1 MYIEQLLDEKK
12 KIVDEALEKNLSVY
26 FGSDE
31 SKLYEAMHYSL
42 FPGGKRLRPI
52 LAILINEALGG
63 KIDKVI
69 NSACAI
75 EFIHSALLILD
86 DLPSMDNSDFR
97 RGKPSCHKM
106 FGESTAI
113 LASIGLVSRAFEVLS
128 DEFKANSIPHSVIVT
143 IIRELAQRI
152 GVHGAIGGQFADLNA
167 GQNLID
173 LKNNREKLDFIALHK
188 TASLFILSA
197 TVGAYLAKAQEHEIF
212 ALIEYA
218 TNLGY
223 AFQVSDDLIDLED
236 ANPLTF
242 PKVYGFD
249 QSVCLLR
256 EKIEQAI
263 SNIGFLGKRSDS
275 LKNIAHLIL
284 NRVHSESKNY
294 K

>member
-113 LASIGLVSRAFEVLS
+113 LVSIGLVSRAFEVLS
-128 DEFKANSIPHSVIVT
+128 DEFRVNSIPHSVIET
-143 IIRELAQRI
+143 IIREVAQRI
-152 GVHGAIGGQFADLNA
+152 GVFGAIGGQFADLNA

-173 LKNNREKLDFIALHK
+173 LKNDIEKLDYIALHK

-197 TVGAYLAKAQEHEIF
+197 TVGAYLANAQEHEIL

-218 TNLGY
+218 RNLGY

-236 ANPLTF
+236 TNSLTF

-249 QSVCLLR
+249 QSLQLLR
-256 EKIEQAI
+256 KKIEQTI
-263 SNIGFLGKRSDS
+263 SSIDFLGKRSEPLRD
-275 LKNIAHLIL
+275 IAHLIL
-284 NRVHSESKNY
+284 NRAHSRTKNA

>member
-1 MYIEQLLDEKK
+1 MNIEQVLAKK
-12 KIVDEALEKNLSVY
+12 KIIIDKVLKKNLSIY
-26 FGSDE
+26 FANDQ
-31 SKLYEAMHYSL
+31 SKLYETMHYSL

-52 LAILINEALGG
+52 LAIVINEVLGG
-63 KIDKVI
+63 EIDKVM

-86 DLPSMDNSDFR
+86 DLPCMDNSDFR
-97 RGKPSCHKM
+97 RGNPSCHKK

-113 LASIGLVSRAFEVLS
+113 LASIGLVSRAFEILS
-128 DEFKANSIPHSVIVT
+128 NEFKANNIPSSVVLT
-143 IIRELAQRI
+143 IIQETAKRI
-152 GVHGAIGGQFADLNA
+152 GVFGAISGQFADLNA
-167 GQNLID
+167 GQNLTN
-173 LKNNREKLDFIALHK
+173 LKNDKEKLDYIALHK

-197 TVGAYLAKAQEHEIF
+197 TVGAYLANAKERGIR

-218 TNLGY
+218 RNFGY

-236 ANPLTF
+236 TNSLTF

-249 QSVCLLR
+249 QSLHLLE

-263 SNIGFLGKRSDS
+263 SNIDFLGKRSEPLRD
-275 LKNIAHLIL
+275 IARLIL
-284 NRVHSESKNY
+284 NRVHNETKND